1 MHKHSTM
8 ARIAGISTQ
17 KDSKGNILK
26 VTFDLKK
33 HGAEIMP
40 ILVKIGAVEEDEF
53 EKQWKEGIPADVFFE
68 EWKNKIRTR
77 WAERE

>member
-1 MHKHSTM
+1 M
-8 ARIAGISTQ
+8 AQIAGISTQ

-40 ILVKIGAVEEDEF
+40 ILVKMGAVEEDDF
-53 EKQWKEGIPADVFFE
+53 EKEWRKAETAEESLGKLKAEMRSWDWKA
-68 EWKNKIRTR
+68 
-77 WAERE
+77 